1 MADPT
6 TTANGSEGELEDE
19 IFGNLRLKRSRSK
32 SGYYGV
38 TKVKS
43 AKKPYQAWVK
53 SAKRRQQGLGS
64 FATAKE
70 AAIRV
75 ATALAQA
82 EGEDLESPRQQSRR
96 GSVKAEAAA
105 RATISSE
112 NVAPRT
118 EIMPDKLEGVPV
130 ATPSCLPP
138 EALRALAARGMV
150 GSVARILD
158 A

>member
-1 MADPT
+1 MQSTLVIIVMADPT
-6 TTANGSEGELEDE
+6 TTANGSEGDLEDE
-19 IFGNLRLKRSRSK
+19 MFGNLRLKRSRSK

-96 GSVKAEAAA
+96 GALCPRPALHIAHCTKH
-105 RATISSE
+105 ISAC
-112 NVAPRT
+112 VHLQQR
-118 EIMPDKLEGVPV
+118 V
-130 ATPSCLPP
+130 
-138 EALRALAARGMV
+138 
-150 GSVARILD
+150 
-158 A
+158 

>member
-1 MADPT
+1 MLMPLCLCDCT
-6 TTANGSEGELEDE
+6 
-19 IFGNLRLKRSRSK
+19 
-32 SGYYGV
+32 
-38 TKVKS
+38 
-43 AKKPYQAWVK
+43 
-53 SAKRRQQGLGS
+53 
-64 FATAKE
+64 
-70 AAIRV
+70 
-75 ATALAQA
+75 
-82 EGEDLESPRQQSRR
+82 

-130 ATPSCLPP
+130 ALATPSCLPP

>member
-1 MADPT
+1 MLMPLCLCDCT
-6 TTANGSEGELEDE
+6 
-19 IFGNLRLKRSRSK
+19 
-32 SGYYGV
+32 
-38 TKVKS
+38 
-43 AKKPYQAWVK
+43 
-53 SAKRRQQGLGS
+53 
-64 FATAKE
+64 
-70 AAIRV
+70 
-75 ATALAQA
+75 
-82 EGEDLESPRQQSRR
+82 